1 MLGLW
6 GQVRVRLKLRR
17 LDGRVSVSGGDV
29 LTIEVT
35 VCVSSILL
43 GHGLNHE
50 DILASDRLLDLYP
63 RFYGNR

>member
-1 MLGLW
+1 MLGL
-6 GQVRVRLKLRR
+6 GVQVRVRLKVRR
-17 LDGRVSVSGGDV
+17 LVGGGDV

-43 GHGLNHE
+43 GHGLDHE

>member
-1 MLGLW
+1 MEGL
-6 GQVRVRLKLRR
+6 VLV
-17 LDGRVSVSGGDV
+17 GGDV
-29 LTIEVT
+29 LTIEVA